1 MSKIAGVSLFVKIRT
16 CAKYAQ
22 GQQKI
27 YIYSIYFFQLIN
39 ENKNIFKAANTPIT
53 LTTVAM
59 IFYVASQILG
69 LIGLYPFANVLNLAM
84 MFTFGLLMMWS
95 YCRYT
100 GNLSEIGA
108 TIDSMSETGK

>member
-1 MSKIAGVSLFVKIRT
+1 MTNLNCTYLSVYDIQF
-16 CAKYAQ
+16 
-22 GQQKI
+22 
-27 YIYSIYFFQLIN
+27 YFIFQLIN

-84 MFTFGLLMMWS
+84 MFTFSLLMMWS